1 MTSRS
6 NNLIVMQ
13 PEIKEMPMHIS
24 FKIPASSINGYKYH
38 VKFADSSIRPYH
50 QTILLKSV
58 VVNTSAQIPVS
69 VSAADSLFA
78 LNLNF
83 DGILALNY
91 NQTNIFNATTFAGDR
106 GVLVV
111 PINQS
116 QKTTILNLSG
126 GIPFKSSKTILP
138 SEFDITCTRHDTET
152 ANANL
157 PNCDIYIYMYF
168 EYYQSR
174 E

>member
-6 NNLIVMQ
+6 NNLIVSQ
-13 PEIKEMPMHIS
+13 PEIKEMPMHIT
-24 FKIPASSINGYKYH
+24 FKIPANSANNYRYH
-38 VKFADSSIRPYH
+38 VKMADPNIRPYH

-69 VSAADSLFA
+69 VSSSDSLFA

-83 DGILALNY
+83 GDVLAINY
-91 NQTNIFNATTFAGDR
+91 NQTNVYNGSTFSGDR

-126 GIPFKSSKTILP
+126 GIPFRSNKTIIP
-138 SEFDITCTRHDTET
+138 SEFDIICSRHDTET
-152 ANANL
+152 SASNL

-168 EYYQSR
+168 EYYQGR

>member
-6 NNLIVMQ
+6 NNLIVAR
-13 PEIKEMPMHIS
+13 PEIMEQPLHVS
-24 FKIPASSINGYKYH
+24 FKIPANSANGYKYH
-38 VKFADSSIRPYH
+38 IKFADQNIRPFH

-83 DGILALNY
+83 GDVLSINY
-91 NQTNIFNATTFAGDR
+91 NQTNTFNGSTFSGDR
-106 GVLVV
+106 GALVV

-126 GIPFKSSKTILP
+126 GIPFRSNKTILP
-138 SEFDITCTRHDTET
+138 AEFDIECRRHDTET

-168 EYYQSR
+168 EYYQR
-174 E
+174 TE